1 MTDKLLKLDRIDVLI
16 LAELQTNGRISNNE
30 LAERVHLSASPCLQR
45 VRKLENAGYITSYGA
60 HLSVAKLGDP
70 QVVFTQV
77 TLGSHTREDFLRFE
91 KILSS
96 HDELVE
102 AHLVSGG
109 FDYLLKFVTLNIA
122 RYQALIDDL
131 LASDAGIEKYFSFI
145 VLRSPIVKHHLPLQ
159 KLLNPAS

>member
-16 LAELQTNGRISNNE
+16 LAELQTNGRISNND

-45 VRKLENAGYITSYGA
+45 VRKLEAAGYIASYGA

-91 KILSS
+91 KILSAQ
-96 HDELVE
+96 DELVE

-122 RYQALIDDL
+122 RYQALIDEL

-145 VLRSPIVKHHLPLQ
+145 VLRSPIVKHHLPLK
-159 KLLNPAS
+159 KLLNPLS

>member
-1 MTDKLLKLDRIDVLI
+1 MIEKLLKLDRIDVLI
-16 LAELQTNGRISNNE
+16 LAELQANGRISNND

-45 VRKLENAGYITSYGA
+45 VRKLEAAGYISSYGA

-77 TLGSHTREDFLRFE
+77 TLSSHTKNDFLKFE
-91 KILSS
+91 KQLAAQ
-96 HDELVE
+96 DELIE

-122 RYQALIDDL
+122 RYQGLIDQL
-131 LASDAGIEKYFSFI
+131 LADDCGIEKYFSFI
-145 VLRSPIVKHHLPLQ
+145 VLRSPIVKHRLPLQ
-159 KLLNPAS
+159 KLINTSS